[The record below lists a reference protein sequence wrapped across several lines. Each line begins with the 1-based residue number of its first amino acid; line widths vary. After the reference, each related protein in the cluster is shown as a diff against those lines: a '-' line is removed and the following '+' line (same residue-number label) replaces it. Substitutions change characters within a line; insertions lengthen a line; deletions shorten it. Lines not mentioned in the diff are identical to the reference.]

1 MHQIASPKTVKHP
14 ECPADAVIV
23 NVPFSD
29 LGKIA
34 GSSSLIIGALGF
46 TMRMKPADIQSLRRF
61 MRTVRDGVRIE
72 KAVALPGSTVNS
84 CGLQKIERARA
95 ELESIQPGLTQPGR
109 RNGGRM
115 GSSRLKRRQQHMTST
130 LFCFDRGY
138 DSRKNLRRNE
148 RRN

>member
-1 MHQIASPKTVKHP
+1 MACLLGLFGGWIYYGDLEVSDSPDENGIDVSGKMHQIASPKTVKHP

-95 ELESIQPGLTQPGR
+95 ELGESA
-109 RNGGRM
+109 
-115 GSSRLKRRQQHMTST
+115 
-130 LFCFDRGY
+130 
-138 DSRKNLRRNE
+138 
-148 RRN
+148 